1 VTEGFSAELASAAT
15 LGRVDEDLA
24 EGMRRLWTRLG
35 PAAARQPAEG
45 YRALVARLK
54 VARPSTYVHSV
65 RTARYSKIIGRAL
78 GFDAARLRQLGAT
91 AMLHDVGKLLVPEFI
106 LSRPRRPS
114 RVERFV
120 LRLHPRLGELLAAR
134 HGLSPELRVRTAHHH
149 ERWDGRGYPHGVG
162 GEDIPLL
169 ARVVQIAD
177 SFDAMVSRRGYNSP
191 RSDAEALAELRR
203 EAGTQFDP
211 RLVEA
216 FLDSYKGVSQK
227 S

>member
-1 VTEGFSAELASAAT
+1 VTEGFSAELISTAT
-15 LGRVDEDLA
+15 LGRVDEDLSQR
-24 EGMRRLWTRLG
+24 MRRLLARLG
-35 PAAARQPAEG
+35 TADPQRPTEN

-54 VARPSTYVHSV
+54 ATRPSTYMHSV

-106 LSRPRRPS
+106 LSRPRRPT
-114 RVERFV
+114 RVERFI
-120 LRLHPRLGELLAAR
+120 LRLHPRLGELLTAR

-177 SFDAMVSRRGYNSP
+177 SFDAMVSRRAYNSP
-191 RSDAEALAELRR
+191 RTDADALAELRR

-216 FLDSYKGVSQK
+216 FLDSYKGVR
-227 S
+227 

>member
-1 VTEGFSAELASAAT
+1 MTQGFSVELASAAT

-24 EGMRRLWTRLG
+24 ERMRRLMARLNTAETP
-35 PAAARQPAEG
+35 PATEG
-45 YRALVARLK
+45 YRALVAK
-54 VARPSTYVHSV
+54 MKAARPSTYLHSV

-106 LSRPRRPS
+106 LSRPRRPT
-114 RVERFV
+114 RIERFI
-120 LRLHPRLGELLAAR
+120 LRLHPRLGELLTAR
-134 HGLSPELRVRTAHHH
+134 HGLSAGLRVRTAHHH

-177 SFDAMVSRRGYNSP
+177 SFDAMVARRAYNSP
-191 RSDAEALAELRR
+191 RTDADALAELRR

-216 FLDSYKGVSQK
+216 FLDSYKGV
-227 S
+227 

>member
-24 EGMRRLWTRLG
+24 ERMRRLLARIG
-35 PAAARQPAEG
+35 PAETQQPSEG
-45 YRALVARLK
+45 YRTLVGRLK
-54 VARPSTYVHSV
+54 AMRPATYLHSV
-65 RTARYSKIIGRAL
+65 RTTRYSKLIGQAL

-106 LSRPRRPS
+106 LSRPHRPS

-120 LRLHPRLGELLAAR
+120 LRLHPRLGELLTAR
-134 HGLSPELRVRTAHHH
+134 HGLSSALRVRTAHHH
-149 ERWDGRGYPHGVG
+149 ERWDGRGYPHRVG

-169 ARVVQIAD
+169 ARIVQIAD
-177 SFDAMVSRRGYNSP
+177 SFDAMVSRRAYNSP
-191 RSDAEALAELRR
+191 RSDADALAELRR

-216 FLDSYKGVSQK
+216 FLDSYKGV
-227 S
+227 